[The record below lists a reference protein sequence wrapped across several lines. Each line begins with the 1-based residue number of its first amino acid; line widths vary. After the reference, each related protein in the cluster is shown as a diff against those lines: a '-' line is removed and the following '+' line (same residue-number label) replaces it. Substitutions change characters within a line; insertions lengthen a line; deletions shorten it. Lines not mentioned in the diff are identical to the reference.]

1 MPNVIK
7 KHSAFDGGINLDIYL
22 AHGATEQH
30 PEGQSIEAHL
40 EGTGAMA
47 ERFAA
52 EFGAAANGK
61 LCGLAHDTGK
71 YSDEFQLRLRGGK
84 KVDHATAGA
93 IECFKIKA
101 AVEAVCVIGHHSGL
115 PNVGHKKAD
124 TTESQTFFGRMLRA
138 EQGGIPDYCKNWDGH
153 IALPQDYFRP
163 SGGGFA
169 TAFYIRMLYSCL
181 VDADYIDA
189 ETFMN
194 GDAGRGNYEPLSAL
208 YDKLT
213 AYISKWNNPTREID
227 ILRQKILNSCIEKAS
242 APRGIFSLTVPT
254 GGGKTVA
261 SMAFALGHAVA
272 NSMRRIIYVIPY
284 TSIIEQNAEVF
295 RGILGR
301 ENVVEHHSQVSH
313 ELSEDADELEY
324 RSALATENWDAP
336 VIVTTAVQFF
346 ESLYANR
353 SSKCRK
359 LHNIANSVIIFDE
372 AQMIPSNNL
381 RPCVAA
387 IAELVRAYNATAVL
401 CTATQPAIDE
411 MLLEYSKKENVVELC
426 PDVDGMFEKF
436 RRTSFEKEG
445 RLTTDELVSRLESQQ
460 QVLCIVNTRKFA
472 QEVYEALPSEGRF
485 HLSTLMCPIHRK
497 QKLDEIRERLK
508 SGKTCRVVST
518 SLIEAGVDVDFPR
531 VFREMAGLDSI
542 LQAAGRCNREG
553 KRSAESSIVTVF
565 ESENKVNKLIAVNRD
580 AAEETVRDWTQPNT
594 TSTIERYFKAYRD
607 FLRNDDKSG
616 VMAASEKG
624 ISGCILPFEWIAK
637 EFKLIDQNTFTVYIP
652 IGEGKELVSRLR
664 EGERSRGLYRRAGM
678 YSVSVYQNQF
688 DSLINAGAAEPFGED
703 AAFLTD
709 CSLYS
714 DEKGLSTDTDGG
726 NALFG

>member
-1 MPNVIK
+1 M
-7 KHSAFDGGINLDIYL
+7 LL
-22 AHGATEQH
+22 AHGATDEH

-40 EGTGAMA
+40 KGTGELA
-47 ERFAA
+47 ETFAA

-61 LCGLAHDTGK
+61 LCGLAHDIGK

-101 AVEAVCVIGHHSGL
+101 AFEAVCVIGHHSGL
-115 PNVGHKKAD
+115 PNVGHKDAD
-124 TTESQTFFGRMLRA
+124 TTESQTFFGRKLRA
-138 EQGGIPDYCKNWDGH
+138 EQGGIPDYRKNWNGH

-163 SGGGFA
+163 SGRGFA

-181 VDADYIDA
+181 VDADYIDT

-208 YDKLT
+208 CDKLT

-261 SMAFALGHAVA
+261 SMAFALNHAAA
-272 NSMRRIIYVIPY
+272 NSMKRIIYVIPY
-284 TSIIEQNAEVF
+284 TSIIEQNAKVF
-295 RGILGR
+295 RDILGQ

-411 MLLEYSKKENVVELC
+411 MLLEYSKKESVVELC

-485 HLSTLMCPIHRK
+485 HLSTLMCPVHRK

-616 VMAASEKG
+616 VIAASEKG
-624 ISGCILPFEWIAK
+624 ISGCGLPFEWIAK
-637 EFKLIDQNTFTVYIP
+637 EFKLIDQNTFTVYISV
-652 IGEGKELVSRLR
+652 GEGKELISRLR
-664 EGERSRGLYRRAGM
+664 EGERSRELYRKAGM
-678 YSVSVYQNQF
+678 YSVSIYENHF
-688 DSLINAGAAEPFGED
+688 NALINAGAAEPFGDD
-703 AAFLTD
+703 AAILTYL
-709 CSLYS
+709 SLYS
-714 DEKGLSTDTDGG
+714 DEKGLATDVRDGS
-726 NALFG
+726 ALFN

>member
-1 MPNVIK
+1 M
-7 KHSAFDGGINLDIYL
+7 LL
-22 AHGATEQH
+22 AHGATDEH

-40 EGTGAMA
+40 KGTGELA
-47 ERFAA
+47 ETFAA

-61 LCGLAHDTGK
+61 LCGLAHDIGK

-101 AVEAVCVIGHHSGL
+101 AFEAVCVIGHHSGL
-115 PNVGHKKAD
+115 PNVGHKDAD
-124 TTESQTFFGRMLRA
+124 TTESQTFFGRKLRA
-138 EQGGIPDYCKNWDGH
+138 EQGGIPDYRKNWNGH

-163 SGGGFA
+163 SGRGFA

-181 VDADYIDA
+181 VDADYIDT

-208 YDKLT
+208 CDKLT

-261 SMAFALGHAVA
+261 SMAFALNHAVA
-272 NSMRRIIYVIPY
+272 NSMKRIIYVIPY
-284 TSIIEQNAEVF
+284 TSIIEQNAKVF
-295 RGILGR
+295 RDILGQ
-301 ENVVEHHSQVSH
+301 ENVVEHHSSVSY
-313 ELSEDADELEY
+313 ELSENADELEY

-411 MLLEYSKKENVVELC
+411 MLLEYSKKESVVELC

-485 HLSTLMCPIHRK
+485 HLSTLMCPVHRK

-616 VMAASEKG
+616 VIAASEKG
-624 ISGCILPFEWIAK
+624 ISGCGLPFEWIAK
-637 EFKLIDQNTFTVYIP
+637 EFKLIDQNTFTVYISV
-652 IGEGKELVSRLR
+652 GEGKELISRLR
-664 EGERSRGLYRRAGM
+664 EGERSRELYRKAGM
-678 YSVSVYQNQF
+678 FSVSIYENHF
-688 DSLINAGAAEPFGED
+688 NALINAGAAEPFGDD
-703 AAFLTD
+703 AAILTD
-709 CSLYS
+709 LSLYS
-714 DEKGLSTDTDGG
+714 DEKGLATDVRDGS
-726 NALFG
+726 ALFN

>member
-1 MPNVIK
+1 MNM
-7 KHSAFDGGINLDIYL
+7 LL
-22 AHGATEQH
+22 AHGATDEH

-40 EGTGAMA
+40 KGTGELA
-47 ERFAA
+47 ETFAA

-61 LCGLAHDTGK
+61 LCGLAHDIGK

-93 IECFKIKA
+93 IKCFKIKA
-101 AVEAVCVIGHHSGL
+101 AFEAVCVIGHHSGL
-115 PNVGHKKAD
+115 PNVGHKDAD
-124 TTESQTFFGRMLRA
+124 TTESQTFFGRKLRA
-138 EQGGIPDYCKNWDGH
+138 EQGGIPDYRKNWNGH

-163 SGGGFA
+163 SGRGFA

-181 VDADYIDA
+181 VDADYIDT

-208 YDKLT
+208 CDKLT

-261 SMAFALGHAVA
+261 SMAFALNHAVA
-272 NSMRRIIYVIPY
+272 NSMKRIIYVIPY
-284 TSIIEQNAEVF
+284 TSIIEQNAKVF
-295 RGILGR
+295 RDILGQ

-411 MLLEYSKKENVVELC
+411 MLLEYSKKESVVELC

-485 HLSTLMCPIHRK
+485 HLSTLMCPVHRK

-580 AAEETVRDWTQPNT
+580 AAEEAVRDWIQPNNIQ
-594 TSTIERYFKAYRD
+594 TIECYFKAYRD
-607 FLRNDDKSG
+607 LLRNDDKSEI
-616 VMAASEKG
+616 MKAIKEG
-624 ISGCILPFEWIAK
+624 ISGCQLPFKQIA
-637 EFKLIDQNTFTVYIP
+637 ERFRLIDENTFTVYISV
-652 IGEGKELVSRLR
+652 GEGKELISRLR
-664 EGERSRGLYRRAGM
+664 EGERSRELYRKAGM
-678 YSVSVYQNQF
+678 YSVSIYENHF
-688 DSLINAGAAEPFGED
+688 NALINAGAAEPFGDD
-703 AAFLTD
+703 AAILTD
-709 CSLYS
+709 LSLYS
-714 DEKGLSTDTDGG
+714 DEKGLATDVRDGS
-726 NALFG
+726 ALFN

>member
-1 MPNVIK
+1 M
-7 KHSAFDGGINLDIYL
+7 LL
-22 AHGATEQH
+22 AHGATDEH

-40 EGTGAMA
+40 KGTGELA
-47 ERFAA
+47 ETFAA

-61 LCGLAHDTGK
+61 LCGIAHDIGK

-101 AVEAVCVIGHHSGL
+101 AFEAVCVIGHHSGL
-115 PNVGHKKAD
+115 PNVGHKDAD
-124 TTESQTFFGRMLRA
+124 TTESQTFFGRKLRA
-138 EQGGIPDYCKNWDGH
+138 EQGGIPDYRKNWNGH

-163 SGGGFA
+163 SGRGFA

-181 VDADYIDA
+181 VDADYIDT

-208 YDKLT
+208 CDKLT

-261 SMAFALGHAVA
+261 SMAFALNHAVA
-272 NSMRRIIYVIPY
+272 NSMKRIIYVIPY
-284 TSIIEQNAEVF
+284 TSIIEQNAKVF
-295 RGILGR
+295 RDILGQ
-301 ENVVEHHSQVSH
+301 ENVVEHHSSVSY
-313 ELSEDADELEY
+313 ELSENADELEY

-359 LHNIANSVIIFDE
+359 LHNIANSVLIFDE

-411 MLLEYSKKENVVELC
+411 MLLEYSKKESVVELC

-485 HLSTLMCPIHRK
+485 HLSTLMCPVHRK

-594 TSTIERYFKAYRD
+594 MSTIERYFKAYRD

-616 VMAASEKG
+616 VMTASEKG
-624 ISGCILPFEWIAK
+624 ISGCGLPFEWIAK
-637 EFKLIDQNTFTVYIP
+637 EFKLIDQNTFTVYISV
-652 IGEGKELVSRLR
+652 GEGKELISRLR
-664 EGERSRGLYRRAGM
+664 EGERSRELYRKAGM
-678 YSVSVYQNQF
+678 YSVSIYENHF
-688 DSLINAGAAEPFGED
+688 NALINAGAAEPFGED

-714 DEKGLSTDTDGG
+714 DEKGLSTDVDGG

>member
-1 MPNVIK
+1 MNM
-7 KHSAFDGGINLDIYL
+7 LL
-22 AHGATEQH
+22 AHGATDEH

-40 EGTGAMA
+40 KGTGELA
-47 ERFAA
+47 ETFAA

-61 LCGLAHDTGK
+61 LCGLAHDIGK

-101 AVEAVCVIGHHSGL
+101 AFEAVCVIGHHSGL
-115 PNVGHKKAD
+115 PNVGHKDAD
-124 TTESQTFFGRMLRA
+124 TTESQTFFGRKLRA
-138 EQGGIPDYCKNWDGH
+138 EQGGIPDYRKNWNGH

-163 SGGGFA
+163 SGRGFA

-181 VDADYIDA
+181 VDADYIDT

-208 YDKLT
+208 CDKLT

-261 SMAFALGHAVA
+261 SMAFALNHAAA
-272 NSMRRIIYVIPY
+272 NSMKRIIYVRPY
-284 TSIIEQNAEVF
+284 TSIIEQNAKVF
-295 RGILGR
+295 RDILGQ
-301 ENVVEHHSQVSH
+301 ENVVEHHSSVSY
-313 ELSEDADELEY
+313 ELSENADELEY

-411 MLLEYSKKENVVELC
+411 MLLEYSKKESVVELC

-485 HLSTLMCPIHRK
+485 HLSTLMCPVHRK

-616 VMAASEKG
+616 VITASEKG
-624 ISGCILPFEWIAK
+624 ISGCGLPFEWIAK
-637 EFKLIDQNTFTVYIP
+637 EFKLIDQNTFTVYISV
-652 IGEGKELVSRLR
+652 GEGKELISRLR
-664 EGERSRGLYRRAGM
+664 EGERSRELYRKAGM
-678 YSVSVYQNQF
+678 YSVSIYENHF
-688 DSLINAGAAEPFGED
+688 NALINAGAAEPFGDD
-703 AAFLTD
+703 AAILTD
-709 CSLYS
+709 LSLYS
-714 DEKGLSTDTDGG
+714 DEKGLATDVRDGS
-726 NALFG
+726 ALFN

>member
-1 MPNVIK
+1 M
-7 KHSAFDGGINLDIYL
+7 LL
-22 AHGATEQH
+22 AHGATDEH

-40 EGTGAMA
+40 KGTGELA
-47 ERFAA
+47 ETFAA

-61 LCGLAHDTGK
+61 LCGLAHDIGK

-101 AVEAVCVIGHHSGL
+101 AFEAVCVIGHHSGL
-115 PNVGHKKAD
+115 PNVGHKDAD
-124 TTESQTFFGRMLRA
+124 TTESQTFFGRKLRA
-138 EQGGIPDYCKNWDGH
+138 EQGGIPDYRKNWNGH

-163 SGGGFA
+163 SGRGFA

-181 VDADYIDA
+181 VDADYIDT

-208 YDKLT
+208 CDKLT

-261 SMAFALGHAVA
+261 SMAFALNHAVA
-272 NSMRRIIYVIPY
+272 NSMKRIIYVIPY
-284 TSIIEQNAEVF
+284 TSIIEQNAKVF
-295 RGILGR
+295 RDILGQ
-301 ENVVEHHSQVSH
+301 ENVVEHHSSVSY
-313 ELSEDADELEY
+313 ELSENADELEY

-411 MLLEYSKKENVVELC
+411 MLLEYSKKESVVELC

-485 HLSTLMCPIHRK
+485 HLSTLMCPVHRK

-616 VMAASEKG
+616 VMTASEKG
-624 ISGCILPFEWIAK
+624 ISGCGLPFEWIAK
-637 EFKLIDQNTFTVYIP
+637 EFKLIDQNTFAVYIP

-714 DEKGLSTDTDGG
+714 DEKGLSTDVDGG
-726 NALFG
+726 SALFN

>member
-1 MPNVIK
+1 MQRSLEPQQ
-7 KHSAFDGGINLDIYL
+7 
-22 AHGATEQH
+22 TE
-30 PEGQSIEAHL
+30 SCA
-40 EGTGAMA
+40 
-47 ERFAA
+47 
-52 EFGAAANGK
+52 
-61 LCGLAHDTGK
+61 GLAHDIGK

-101 AVEAVCVIGHHSGL
+101 AFEAVCVIGHHSGL
-115 PNVGHKKAD
+115 PNVGHKDAD
-124 TTESQTFFGRMLRA
+124 TTESQTFFGRKLRA
-138 EQGGIPDYCKNWDGH
+138 EQGGIPDYRKNWNGH

-163 SGGGFA
+163 SGRGFA

-181 VDADYIDA
+181 VDADYIDT

-208 YDKLT
+208 CDKLT

-261 SMAFALGHAVA
+261 SMAFALNHAVA
-272 NSMRRIIYVIPY
+272 NSMKRIIYVIPY
-284 TSIIEQNAEVF
+284 TSIIEQNAKVF
-295 RGILGR
+295 RDILGQ
-301 ENVVEHHSQVSH
+301 ENVVEHHSSVSY
-313 ELSEDADELEY
+313 ELSENADELEY

-411 MLLEYSKKENVVELC
+411 MLLKYSKKESVVELC

-485 HLSTLMCPIHRK
+485 HLSTLMCPVHRK

-508 SGKTCRVVST
+508 NGQICRVVST

-565 ESENKVNKLIAVNRD
+565 ESENKVNKLVAVNRD

-616 VMAASEKG
+616 VITASEKG
-624 ISGCILPFEWIAK
+624 ISGCGLPFEWIAK
-637 EFKLIDQNTFTVYIP
+637 EFKLIDQNTFTVYISV
-652 IGEGKELVSRLR
+652 GEGKELISRLR
-664 EGERSRGLYRRAGM
+664 EGERSRELYRKAGM
-678 YSVSVYQNQF
+678 YSISIYENHF
-688 DSLINAGAAEPFGED
+688 NALINAGAAEPFGDD
-703 AAFLTD
+703 AAILTD
-709 CSLYS
+709 LSLYS
-714 DEKGLSTDTDGG
+714 DEKGLATDVRDGS
-726 NALFG
+726 ALFN

>member
-1 MPNVIK
+1 M
-7 KHSAFDGGINLDIYL
+7 LL
-22 AHGATEQH
+22 AHGATDEH

-40 EGTGAMA
+40 KGTGELA
-47 ERFAA
+47 ETFAA

-61 LCGLAHDTGK
+61 LCGLAHDIGK

-101 AVEAVCVIGHHSGL
+101 AFEAVCVIGHHSGL
-115 PNVGHKKAD
+115 PNVGHKDAD
-124 TTESQTFFGRMLRA
+124 TTESQTFFGRKLRA
-138 EQGGIPDYCKNWDGH
+138 EQGGIPDYRKNWNGH

-163 SGGGFA
+163 SGRGFA

-181 VDADYIDA
+181 VDADYIDT

-208 YDKLT
+208 CDKLT

-261 SMAFALGHAVA
+261 SMAFALNHAAA
-272 NSMRRIIYVIPY
+272 NSMKRIIYVIPY
-284 TSIIEQNAEVF
+284 TSIIEQNAKVF
-295 RGILGR
+295 RDILGQ
-301 ENVVEHHSQVSH
+301 ENVVEHHSSVSY
-313 ELSEDADELEY
+313 ELSENADELEY

-359 LHNIANSVIIFDE
+359 LHNITNSVIIFDE

-411 MLLEYSKKENVVELC
+411 MLLEYSKKESVVELC

-485 HLSTLMCPIHRK
+485 HLSTLMCPVHRK

-616 VMAASEKG
+616 VITASEKG
-624 ISGCILPFEWIAK
+624 ISGCGLPFEWIAK
-637 EFKLIDQNTFTVYIP
+637 EFKLIDQNTFAVYIP

-714 DEKGLSTDTDGG
+714 DEKGLSTDVDGG
-726 NALFG
+726 SALFN

>member
-1 MPNVIK
+1 MNM
-7 KHSAFDGGINLDIYL
+7 LL
-22 AHGATEQH
+22 AHGATDEH

-40 EGTGAMA
+40 KGTGDLA
-47 ERFAA
+47 ETFAA

-61 LCGLAHDTGK
+61 LCGLAHDIGK

-101 AVEAVCVIGHHSGL
+101 AFEAVCVIGHHSGL
-115 PNVGHKKAD
+115 PNVGHKDAD
-124 TTESQTFFGRMLRA
+124 TTESQTFFGRKLRA
-138 EQGGIPDYCKNWDGH
+138 EQGGIPDYRKNWNGH

-163 SGGGFA
+163 SGRGFA

-181 VDADYIDA
+181 VDADYIDT

-208 YDKLT
+208 CDKLT

-261 SMAFALGHAVA
+261 SMAFALNHAAA
-272 NSMRRIIYVIPY
+272 NSMKRIIYVIPY
-284 TSIIEQNAEVF
+284 TSIIEQNAKVF
-295 RGILGR
+295 RDILGQ
-301 ENVVEHHSQVSH
+301 ENVVEHHSQVSY
-313 ELSEDADELEY
+313 ELSENADELEY

-411 MLLEYSKKENVVELC
+411 MLLEYSKKESVVELC

-485 HLSTLMCPIHRK
+485 HLSTLMCPVHRK

-616 VMAASEKG
+616 VITASEKG
-624 ISGCILPFEWIAK
+624 ISGCGLPFEWIAK
-637 EFKLIDQNTFTVYIP
+637 EFKLIDQNTFTVYISV
-652 IGEGKELVSRLR
+652 GEGKELISRLR
-664 EGERSRGLYRRAGM
+664 EGERSRELYRKAGM
-678 YSVSVYQNQF
+678 YSISIYENHF
-688 DSLINAGAAEPFGED
+688 NALINVGAAESFGDD
-703 AAFLTD
+703 AAILTD
-709 CSLYS
+709 LSLYS
-714 DEKGLSTDTDGG
+714 DEKGLATDVRDGS
-726 NALFG
+726 ALFN

>member
-1 MPNVIK
+1 M
-7 KHSAFDGGINLDIYL
+7 LL
-22 AHGATEQH
+22 AHGATDEH

-40 EGTGAMA
+40 KGTGELA
-47 ERFAA
+47 ETFAA

-61 LCGLAHDTGK
+61 LCGLAHDIGK

-101 AVEAVCVIGHHSGL
+101 AFEAVCVIGHHSGL
-115 PNVGHKKAD
+115 PNVGHKDAD
-124 TTESQTFFGRMLRA
+124 TTESQTFFGRKLRA
-138 EQGGIPDYCKNWDGH
+138 EQGGIPDYRKNWNGH

-163 SGGGFA
+163 SGRGFA

-181 VDADYIDA
+181 VDADYIDT

-208 YDKLT
+208 CDKLT
-213 AYISKWNNPTREID
+213 SYISKWNNPTREID

-261 SMAFALGHAVA
+261 SMAFALNHAVA
-272 NSMRRIIYVIPY
+272 NSMKRIIYVIPY
-284 TSIIEQNAEVF
+284 TSIIEQNAKVF
-295 RGILGR
+295 RDILGQ

-411 MLLEYSKKENVVELC
+411 MLLEYSKKESVVELC

-485 HLSTLMCPIHRK
+485 HLSTLMCPVHRK

-616 VMAASEKG
+616 VMTASEKG
-624 ISGCILPFEWIAK
+624 ISGCGLPFEWIAK
-637 EFKLIDQNTFTVYIP
+637 EFKLIDQNTFAVYIP

-714 DEKGLSTDTDGG
+714 DEKGLSTDVDGG
-726 NALFG
+726 NALFN

>member
-1 MPNVIK
+1 M
-7 KHSAFDGGINLDIYL
+7 LL
-22 AHGATEQH
+22 AHGATDEH

-40 EGTGAMA
+40 KGTGELA
-47 ERFAA
+47 ETFAA
-52 EFGAAANGK
+52 DFGAAANGK
-61 LCGLAHDTGK
+61 LCGLAHDIGK

-101 AVEAVCVIGHHSGL
+101 AFEAVCVIGHHSGL
-115 PNVGHKKAD
+115 PNVGHKDAD
-124 TTESQTFFGRMLRA
+124 TTESQTFFGRKLRA
-138 EQGGIPDYCKNWDGH
+138 EQGGIPDYRKNWNGH

-163 SGGGFA
+163 SGRGFA

-181 VDADYIDA
+181 VDADYIDT

-208 YDKLT
+208 CDKLT

-261 SMAFALGHAVA
+261 SMAFALNHAAA
-272 NSMRRIIYVIPY
+272 NSMKRIIYVIPY
-284 TSIIEQNAEVF
+284 TSIIEQNAKVF
-295 RGILGR
+295 RDILGQ

-411 MLLEYSKKENVVELC
+411 MLLEYSKKESVVELC

-485 HLSTLMCPIHRK
+485 HLSTLMCPVHRK

-616 VMAASEKG
+616 VIAASEKG
-624 ISGCILPFEWIAK
+624 ISGCGLPFEWIAK
-637 EFKLIDQNTFTVYIP
+637 EFKLIDQNTFTVYISV
-652 IGEGKELVSRLR
+652 GEGKELISRLR
-664 EGERSRGLYRRAGM
+664 EGERSRELYRKAGM
-678 YSVSVYQNQF
+678 YSVSIYENHF
-688 DSLINAGAAEPFGED
+688 NALINAGAAEPFGDD
-703 AAFLTD
+703 AAILTYL
-709 CSLYS
+709 SLYS
-714 DEKGLSTDTDGG
+714 DEKGLATDVRDGS
-726 NALFG
+726 ALFN

>member
-1 MPNVIK
+1 MNM
-7 KHSAFDGGINLDIYL
+7 LL
-22 AHGATEQH
+22 AHGATDEH

-40 EGTGAMA
+40 KGTGELA
-47 ERFAA
+47 ETFAA

-61 LCGLAHDTGK
+61 LCGIAHDIGK

-101 AVEAVCVIGHHSGL
+101 AFEAVCVIGHHSGL
-115 PNVGHKKAD
+115 PNVGHKDAD
-124 TTESQTFFGRMLRA
+124 TTESQTFFGRKLRA
-138 EQGGIPDYCKNWDGH
+138 EQGGIPDYRKNWNGH

-163 SGGGFA
+163 SGRGFA

-181 VDADYIDA
+181 VDADYIDT

-208 YDKLT
+208 CDKLT

-261 SMAFALGHAVA
+261 SMAFALNHAVA
-272 NSMRRIIYVIPY
+272 NSMKRIIYVIPY
-284 TSIIEQNAEVF
+284 TSIIEQNAKVF
-295 RGILGR
+295 RDILGQ
-301 ENVVEHHSQVSH
+301 ENVVEHHSSVSY
-313 ELSEDADELEY
+313 ELSENADELEY

-359 LHNIANSVIIFDE
+359 LHNIANSVLIFDE

-411 MLLEYSKKENVVELC
+411 MLLEYSKKESVVELC

-485 HLSTLMCPIHRK
+485 HLSTLMCPVHRK

-594 TSTIERYFKAYRD
+594 MSTIERYFKAYRD

-616 VMAASEKG
+616 VMTASEKG
-624 ISGCILPFEWIAK
+624 ISGCGLPFEWIAK
-637 EFKLIDQNTFTVYIP
+637 EFKLIDQNTFTVYISV
-652 IGEGKELVSRLR
+652 GEGKELISRLR
-664 EGERSRGLYRRAGM
+664 EGERSRELYRKAGM
-678 YSVSVYQNQF
+678 YSVSIYENHF
-688 DSLINAGAAEPFGED
+688 NALINAGAAEPFGED

-714 DEKGLSTDTDGG
+714 DEKGLSTDVDGG

>member
-1 MPNVIK
+1 MNM
-7 KHSAFDGGINLDIYL
+7 LL
-22 AHGATEQH
+22 AHGATDEH

-40 EGTGAMA
+40 KGTGDLA
-47 ERFAA
+47 ETFAA

-61 LCGLAHDTGK
+61 LCGLAHDIGK

-101 AVEAVCVIGHHSGL
+101 AFEAVCVIGHHSGL
-115 PNVGHKKAD
+115 PNVGHKGAD
-124 TTESQTFFGRMLRA
+124 TTESQTFFGRKLRA
-138 EQGGIPDYCKNWDGH
+138 EQGGIPDYRKNWNGH

-163 SGGGFA
+163 SGRGFA

-181 VDADYIDA
+181 VDADYIDT

-208 YDKLT
+208 CDKLT

-261 SMAFALGHAVA
+261 SMAFALTHAVA
-272 NSMRRIIYVIPY
+272 NSMKRIIYVIPY
-284 TSIIEQNAEVF
+284 TSIIEQNAKVF
-295 RGILGR
+295 RDILGQ
-301 ENVVEHHSQVSH
+301 ENVVEHHSSVSY
-313 ELSEDADELEY
+313 ELSENADELEY

-411 MLLEYSKKENVVELC
+411 MLLEYSKKESVVELC

-485 HLSTLMCPIHRK
+485 HLSTLMCPVHRK

-616 VMAASEKG
+616 VMTASEKG
-624 ISGCILPFEWIAK
+624 ISGCGLPFEWIAK
-637 EFKLIDQNTFTVYIP
+637 EFKLIDQNTFTVYISV
-652 IGEGKELVSRLR
+652 GEGKELISRLR
-664 EGERSRGLYRRAGM
+664 EGERSRELYRKAGM
-678 YSVSVYQNQF
+678 YSVSIYENHF
-688 DSLINAGAAEPFGED
+688 NALINAGAAEPFGDD
-703 AAFLTD
+703 AAILTD
-709 CSLYS
+709 LSLYS
-714 DEKGLSTDTDGG
+714 DEKGLATDVRDGS
-726 NALFG
+726 ALFN

>member
-1 MPNVIK
+1 MNM
-7 KHSAFDGGINLDIYL
+7 LL
-22 AHGATEQH
+22 AHGATDEH

-40 EGTGAMA
+40 KGTGELA
-47 ERFAA
+47 ETFAA

-61 LCGLAHDTGK
+61 LCGLAHDIGK

-101 AVEAVCVIGHHSGL
+101 AFEAVCVIGHHSGL
-115 PNVGHKKAD
+115 PNVGHKDAD
-124 TTESQTFFGRMLRA
+124 TTESQTFFGRKLRA
-138 EQGGIPDYCKNWDGH
+138 EQGGIPDYRKNWNGH

-163 SGGGFA
+163 SGRGFA

-181 VDADYIDA
+181 VDADYIDT

-208 YDKLT
+208 CDKLT

-242 APRGIFSLTVPT
+242 APRGIFSLTVPM

-261 SMAFALGHAVA
+261 SMAFALNHAAA
-272 NSMRRIIYVIPY
+272 NSMKRIIYVIPY
-284 TSIIEQNAEVF
+284 TSIIEQNAKVF
-295 RGILGR
+295 RDTLGQ
-301 ENVVEHHSQVSH
+301 ENVVEHHSSVSY
-313 ELSEDADELEY
+313 ELSENADELEY

-411 MLLEYSKKENVVELC
+411 MLLEYSKKESVVELC

-485 HLSTLMCPIHRK
+485 HLSTLMCPVHRK

-565 ESENKVNKLIAVNRD
+565 ESENKVNKLIAVNCD

-616 VMAASEKG
+616 VMTASEKG
-624 ISGCILPFEWIAK
+624 ISGCGLPFEWIAK
-637 EFKLIDQNTFTVYIP
+637 EFKLIDQNTFTVYISV
-652 IGEGKELVSRLR
+652 GEGKELISRLR
-664 EGERSRGLYRRAGM
+664 EGERSRELYRKAGM
-678 YSVSVYQNQF
+678 YSVSIYENHF
-688 DSLINAGAAEPFGED
+688 NALINAGAAEPFGND
-703 AAFLTD
+703 AAILTD
-709 CSLYS
+709 LSLYS
-714 DEKGLSTDTDGG
+714 DEKGLATDVSDGS
-726 NALFG
+726 ALFN

>member
-1 MPNVIK
+1 MNM
-7 KHSAFDGGINLDIYL
+7 LL
-22 AHGATEQH
+22 AHGATDEH

-40 EGTGAMA
+40 KGTGELA
-47 ERFAA
+47 ETFAA

-61 LCGLAHDTGK
+61 LCGLAHDIGK

-101 AVEAVCVIGHHSGL
+101 AFEAVCVIGHHSGL
-115 PNVGHKKAD
+115 PNVGHKDAD
-124 TTESQTFFGRMLRA
+124 TTESQTFFGRKLRA
-138 EQGGIPDYCKNWDGH
+138 EQGGIPDYRKNWNGH

-163 SGGGFA
+163 SGRGFA

-181 VDADYIDA
+181 VDADYIDT

-208 YDKLT
+208 CDKLT

-261 SMAFALGHAVA
+261 SMAFALNHAVA
-272 NSMRRIIYVIPY
+272 NSMKRIIYVIPY
-284 TSIIEQNAEVF
+284 TSIIEQNAKVF
-295 RGILGR
+295 RDILGQ

-411 MLLEYSKKENVVELC
+411 MLLEYSKKESVVELC

-485 HLSTLMCPIHRK
+485 HLSTLMCPVHRK

-616 VMAASEKG
+616 VMTASEKG
-624 ISGCILPFEWIAK
+624 ISGCGLPFEWIAK
-637 EFKLIDQNTFTVYIP
+637 EFKLIDQNTFAVYIP

-714 DEKGLSTDTDGG
+714 DEKGLSTDVDGG
-726 NALFG
+726 NALFN

>member
-1 MPNVIK
+1 MNM
-7 KHSAFDGGINLDIYL
+7 LL
-22 AHGATEQH
+22 AHGATDEH

-40 EGTGAMA
+40 KGTGELA
-47 ERFAA
+47 ETFAA

-61 LCGLAHDTGK
+61 LCGLAHDIGK

-101 AVEAVCVIGHHSGL
+101 AFEAVCVIGHHSGL
-115 PNVGHKKAD
+115 PNVGHKDAD
-124 TTESQTFFGRMLRA
+124 TTESQTFFGRKLRA
-138 EQGGIPDYCKNWDGH
+138 EQGGIPDYRKNWNGH

-163 SGGGFA
+163 SGRGFA

-181 VDADYIDA
+181 VDADYIDT

-208 YDKLT
+208 CDKLT

-261 SMAFALGHAVA
+261 SMAFALNHAAA
-272 NSMRRIIYVIPY
+272 NSMKRIIYVIPY
-284 TSIIEQNAEVF
+284 TSIIEQNAKVF
-295 RGILGR
+295 RDILGQ
-301 ENVVEHHSQVSH
+301 ENVVEHHSSVSY
-313 ELSEDADELEY
+313 ELSENADELEY

-411 MLLEYSKKENVVELC
+411 MLLEYSKKESVVELC
-426 PDVDGMFEKF
+426 PDVEGMFEKF

-485 HLSTLMCPIHRK
+485 HLSTLMCPVHRK

-616 VMAASEKG
+616 VITASEKG
-624 ISGCILPFEWIAK
+624 ISGCGLPFEWIAK
-637 EFKLIDQNTFTVYIP
+637 EFKLIDQNTFTVYISV
-652 IGEGKELVSRLR
+652 GEGKELISRLR
-664 EGERSRGLYRRAGM
+664 EGERSRELYRKAGM
-678 YSVSVYQNQF
+678 YSVSIYENHF
-688 DSLINAGAAEPFGED
+688 NALINAGAAEPFGDD
-703 AAFLTD
+703 AAILTD
-709 CSLYS
+709 LSLYS
-714 DEKGLSTDTDGG
+714 DEKGLATDVPDGS
-726 NALFG
+726 ALFN

>member
-1 MPNVIK
+1 MNM
-7 KHSAFDGGINLDIYL
+7 LL
-22 AHGATEQH
+22 AHGATDEH

-40 EGTGAMA
+40 KGTGELA
-47 ERFAA
+47 ETFAA

-61 LCGLAHDTGK
+61 LCGLAHDIGK

-101 AVEAVCVIGHHSGL
+101 AFEAVCVIGHHSGL
-115 PNVGHKKAD
+115 PNVGHKDAD
-124 TTESQTFFGRMLRA
+124 TTESQTFFGRKLRA
-138 EQGGIPDYCKNWDGH
+138 EQGGIPDYRKNWNGH

-163 SGGGFA
+163 SGRGFA

-181 VDADYIDA
+181 VDADYIDT

-208 YDKLT
+208 CDKLT

-261 SMAFALGHAVA
+261 SMAFALNHAAA
-272 NSMRRIIYVIPY
+272 NSMKRIIYVIPY
-284 TSIIEQNAEVF
+284 TSIIEQNAKVF
-295 RGILGR
+295 RDILGQ
-301 ENVVEHHSQVSH
+301 ENVVEHHSSVSY
-313 ELSEDADELEY
+313 ELSENADELEY

-411 MLLEYSKKENVVELC
+411 MLLEYSKKESVVELC

-485 HLSTLMCPIHRK
+485 HLSTLMCPVHRK

-553 KRSAESSIVTVF
+553 KRSAESSVVTIF
-565 ESENKVNKLIAVNRD
+565 ESECRINKLIAVNRD
-580 AAEETVRDWTQPNT
+580 AAEEAVRDWIQPNNIQ
-594 TSTIERYFKAYRD
+594 TIECYFKAYRD
-607 FLRNDDKSG
+607 LLRNDDKSEI
-616 VMAASEKG
+616 MKAIKEG
-624 ISGCILPFEWIAK
+624 ISGCQLPFKQIA
-637 EFKLIDQNTFTVYIP
+637 ERFRLIDENTFTVYISV
-652 IGEGKELVSRLR
+652 GEGKELISRLR
-664 EGERSRGLYRRAGM
+664 EGERSRELYRKAGM
-678 YSVSVYQNQF
+678 YSVSIYENHF
-688 DSLINAGAAEPFGED
+688 NALINAGAAEPFGDD
-703 AAFLTD
+703 AAILTD
-709 CSLYS
+709 LSLYS
-714 DEKGLSTDTDGG
+714 DEKGLATDVTDGS
-726 NALFG
+726 ALFN

>member
-1 MPNVIK
+1 MNM
-7 KHSAFDGGINLDIYL
+7 LL
-22 AHGATEQH
+22 AHGATDEH

-40 EGTGAMA
+40 KGTGELA
-47 ERFAA
+47 ETFAA

-61 LCGLAHDTGK
+61 LCGLAHDIGK

-101 AVEAVCVIGHHSGL
+101 AFEAVCVIGHHSGL
-115 PNVGHKKAD
+115 PNVGHKDAD
-124 TTESQTFFGRMLRA
+124 TTESQTFFGRKLRA
-138 EQGGIPDYCKNWDGH
+138 EQGGIPDYRKNWNGH

-163 SGGGFA
+163 SGRGFA

-181 VDADYIDA
+181 IDADYIDT

-208 YDKLT
+208 CDKLT

-261 SMAFALGHAVA
+261 SMAFALNHAAA
-272 NSMRRIIYVIPY
+272 NSMKRIIYVIPY
-284 TSIIEQNAEVF
+284 TSIIEQNAKVF
-295 RGILGR
+295 RDILGQ
-301 ENVVEHHSQVSH
+301 ENVVEHHSSVSY
-313 ELSEDADELEY
+313 ELSENADELEY

-411 MLLEYSKKENVVELC
+411 MLLEYSKKESVVELC

-485 HLSTLMCPIHRK
+485 HLSTLMCPVHRK

-616 VMAASEKG
+616 VIAASEKG
-624 ISGCILPFEWIAK
+624 ISGCGLPFEWIAK
-637 EFKLIDQNTFTVYIP
+637 EFKLIDQNTFTVYISV
-652 IGEGKELVSRLR
+652 GEGKELISRLR
-664 EGERSRGLYRRAGM
+664 EGERSRELYRKAGM
-678 YSVSVYQNQF
+678 YSVSIYENHF
-688 DSLINAGAAEPFGED
+688 NALINAGAAEPFGDD
-703 AAFLTD
+703 AAILTD
-709 CSLYS
+709 LSLYS
-714 DEKGLSTDTDGG
+714 DEKGLATDVRDGS
-726 NALFG
+726 ALFN

>member
-1 MPNVIK
+1 M
-7 KHSAFDGGINLDIYL
+7 LL
-22 AHGATEQH
+22 AHGATDEH

-40 EGTGAMA
+40 KGTGELA
-47 ERFAA
+47 ETFAA

-61 LCGLAHDTGK
+61 LCGLAHDIGK

-101 AVEAVCVIGHHSGL
+101 AFEAVCVIGHHSGL
-115 PNVGHKKAD
+115 PNVGHKDAD
-124 TTESQTFFGRMLRA
+124 TTESQTFFGRKLRA
-138 EQGGIPDYCKNWDGH
+138 EQGGIPDYRKNWNGH

-163 SGGGFA
+163 SGRGFA

-181 VDADYIDA
+181 VDADYIDT

-208 YDKLT
+208 CDKLT

-261 SMAFALGHAVA
+261 SMAFALNHAVA
-272 NSMRRIIYVIPY
+272 NSMKRIIYVIPY
-284 TSIIEQNAEVF
+284 TSIIEQNAKVF
-295 RGILGR
+295 RDILGQ

-411 MLLEYSKKENVVELC
+411 MLLEYSKKESVVELC

-485 HLSTLMCPIHRK
+485 HLSTLMCPVHRK

-616 VMAASEKG
+616 VITASEKG
-624 ISGCILPFEWIAK
+624 ISGCGLPFEWIAK
-637 EFKLIDQNTFTVYIP
+637 EFKLIDQNTFAVYIP

-714 DEKGLSTDTDGG
+714 DEKGLSTDVDGG
-726 NALFG
+726 NALFN

>member
-1 MPNVIK
+1 MNM
-7 KHSAFDGGINLDIYL
+7 LL
-22 AHGATEQH
+22 AHGATDEH

-40 EGTGAMA
+40 KGTGELA
-47 ERFAA
+47 ETFAA

-61 LCGLAHDTGK
+61 LCGLAHDIGK

-101 AVEAVCVIGHHSGL
+101 AFEAVCVIGHHSGL
-115 PNVGHKKAD
+115 PNVGHKDAD
-124 TTESQTFFGRMLRA
+124 TTESQTFFGRKLRA
-138 EQGGIPDYCKNWDGH
+138 EQGGIPDYRKNWNGH

-163 SGGGFA
+163 SGRGFA

-181 VDADYIDA
+181 VDADYIDT

-208 YDKLT
+208 CDKLT

-261 SMAFALGHAVA
+261 SMAFALNHAVA
-272 NSMRRIIYVIPY
+272 NSMKRIIYVIPY
-284 TSIIEQNAEVF
+284 TSIIEQNAKVF
-295 RGILGR
+295 RDILGQ

-411 MLLEYSKKENVVELC
+411 MLLEYSKKESVVELC

-485 HLSTLMCPIHRK
+485 HLSTLMCPVHRK

-594 TSTIERYFKAYRD
+594 TSTIEHYFKAYRD

-616 VMAASEKG
+616 VMTASEKG
-624 ISGCILPFEWIAK
+624 ISGCGLPFEWIAK
-637 EFKLIDQNTFTVYIP
+637 EFKLIDQNTFAVYIP

-714 DEKGLSTDTDGG
+714 DEKGLSTDVDGG
-726 NALFG
+726 NALFN

>member
-1 MPNVIK
+1 MNM
-7 KHSAFDGGINLDIYL
+7 LL
-22 AHGATEQH
+22 AHGATDEH

-40 EGTGAMA
+40 KGTGELA
-47 ERFAA
+47 ETFAA

-61 LCGLAHDTGK
+61 LCGLAHDIGK

-101 AVEAVCVIGHHSGL
+101 AFEAVCVIGHHSGL
-115 PNVGHKKAD
+115 PNVGHKDAD
-124 TTESQTFFGRMLRA
+124 TTESQTFFGRKLRA
-138 EQGGIPDYCKNWDGH
+138 EQGGIPDYRKNWNGH

-163 SGGGFA
+163 SGRGFA

-181 VDADYIDA
+181 VDADYIDT

-208 YDKLT
+208 CDKLT

-261 SMAFALGHAVA
+261 SMAFALNHAVA
-272 NSMRRIIYVIPY
+272 NSMKRIIYVIPY
-284 TSIIEQNAEVF
+284 TSIIEQNARVF
-295 RGILGR
+295 RDILGQ

-411 MLLEYSKKENVVELC
+411 MLLEYSKKESVVELC

-485 HLSTLMCPIHRK
+485 HLSTLMCPVHRK

-616 VMAASEKG
+616 VITASEKG
-624 ISGCILPFEWIAK
+624 ISGCGLPFEWIAK
-637 EFKLIDQNTFTVYIP
+637 EFKLIDQNTFAVYIP

-678 YSVSVYQNQF
+678 YSVSIYENHF
-688 DSLINAGAAEPFGED
+688 NALINAGAAEPFGDD
-703 AAFLTD
+703 AAILTD
-709 CSLYS
+709 LSLYS
-714 DEKGLSTDTDGG
+714 DEKGLATDVRDGS
-726 NALFG
+726 ALFN

>member
-1 MPNVIK
+1 M
-7 KHSAFDGGINLDIYL
+7 LL
-22 AHGATEQH
+22 AHGATDEH

-40 EGTGAMA
+40 KGTGELA
-47 ERFAA
+47 ETFAA

-61 LCGLAHDTGK
+61 LCGLAHDIGK

-101 AVEAVCVIGHHSGL
+101 AFEAVCVIGHHSGL
-115 PNVGHKKAD
+115 PNVGHKDAD
-124 TTESQTFFGRMLRA
+124 TTESQTFFGRKLRA
-138 EQGGIPDYCKNWDGH
+138 EQGGIPDYRKNWNGH

-163 SGGGFA
+163 SGRGFA

-181 VDADYIDA
+181 VDADYIDT

-208 YDKLT
+208 CDKLT

-261 SMAFALGHAVA
+261 SMAFALNHAVA
-272 NSMRRIIYVIPY
+272 NSMKRIIYVIPY
-284 TSIIEQNAEVF
+284 TSIIEQNAKVF
-295 RGILGR
+295 RDILGQ

-411 MLLEYSKKENVVELC
+411 MLLEYSKKESVVELC

-485 HLSTLMCPIHRK
+485 HLSTLMCPVHRK

-616 VMAASEKG
+616 VMTASEKG
-624 ISGCILPFEWIAK
+624 ISGCGLPFEWIAK
-637 EFKLIDQNTFTVYIP
+637 EFKLIDQNTFTVYISV
-652 IGEGKELVSRLR
+652 GEGKELISRLR
-664 EGERSRGLYRRAGM
+664 DGERSRELYRKAGM
-678 YSVSVYQNQF
+678 YSVSIYENHF
-688 DSLINAGAAEPFGED
+688 NALINAGAAEPFGED

-714 DEKGLSTDTDGG
+714 DEKGLSTDVDGG

>member
-1 MPNVIK
+1 MNM
-7 KHSAFDGGINLDIYL
+7 LL
-22 AHGATEQH
+22 AHGATDEH

-40 EGTGAMA
+40 KGTGELA
-47 ERFAA
+47 ETFAA

-61 LCGLAHDTGK
+61 LCGLAHDIGK

-101 AVEAVCVIGHHSGL
+101 AFEAVCVIGHHSGL
-115 PNVGHKKAD
+115 PNVGHKDAD
-124 TTESQTFFGRMLRA
+124 TTESQTFFGRKLRA
-138 EQGGIPDYCKNWDGH
+138 EQGGIPDYRKNWNGH

-163 SGGGFA
+163 SGRGFA

-181 VDADYIDA
+181 VDADYIDT

-208 YDKLT
+208 CDKLT

-261 SMAFALGHAVA
+261 SMAFALNHAVA
-272 NSMRRIIYVIPY
+272 NSMKRIIYVIPY
-284 TSIIEQNAEVF
+284 TSIIEQNAKVF
-295 RGILGR
+295 RDILGQ
-301 ENVVEHHSQVSH
+301 ENVVEHHSSVSY
-313 ELSEDADELEY
+313 ELSENADELEY

-411 MLLEYSKKENVVELC
+411 MLLEYSKKESVVELC

-485 HLSTLMCPIHRK
+485 HLSTLMCPVHRK

-616 VMAASEKG
+616 VITASEKG
-624 ISGCILPFEWIAK
+624 ISGCGLPFEWIAK
-637 EFKLIDQNTFTVYIP
+637 EFKLIDQNTFAVYIP

-714 DEKGLSTDTDGG
+714 DEKGLSTDVDGG
-726 NALFG
+726 SALFN

>member
-1 MPNVIK
+1 MNM
-7 KHSAFDGGINLDIYL
+7 LL
-22 AHGATEQH
+22 AHGATDEH

-40 EGTGAMA
+40 KGTGELA
-47 ERFAA
+47 ETFAA

-61 LCGLAHDTGK
+61 LCGLAHDIGK

-101 AVEAVCVIGHHSGL
+101 AFEAVCVIGHHSGL
-115 PNVGHKKAD
+115 PNVGHKDAD
-124 TTESQTFFGRMLRA
+124 TTESQTFFGRKLRA
-138 EQGGIPDYCKNWDGH
+138 EQGGIPDYRKNWNGH

-163 SGGGFA
+163 SGRGFA

-181 VDADYIDA
+181 VDADYIDT

-208 YDKLT
+208 CDKLT

-261 SMAFALGHAVA
+261 SMAFALNHAVA
-272 NSMRRIIYVIPY
+272 NSMKRIIYVIPY
-284 TSIIEQNAEVF
+284 TSIIEQNAKVF
-295 RGILGR
+295 RDILGQ
-301 ENVVEHHSQVSH
+301 ENVVEHHSQVSY
-313 ELSEDADELEY
+313 ELSENADELEY

-401 CTATQPAIDE
+401 CTATQPAIDG
-411 MLLEYSKKENVVELC
+411 MLLEYSKKESVVELC

-445 RLTTDELVSRLESQQ
+445 RLATDELVSRLESQQ

-485 HLSTLMCPIHRK
+485 HLSTLMCPVHRK

-518 SLIEAGVDVDFPR
+518 SLIEAGVDVDLPR

-580 AAEETVRDWTQPNT
+580 AAEEAVRDWIQPNNIQ
-594 TSTIERYFKAYRD
+594 TIECYFKAYRD
-607 FLRNDDKSG
+607 LLRNDDKSEI
-616 VMAASEKG
+616 MKAIKEG
-624 ISGCILPFEWIAK
+624 ISGCQLPFKQIA
-637 EFKLIDQNTFTVYIP
+637 ERFRLIDENTFTVYISV
-652 IGEGKELVSRLR
+652 GEGKELISRLR
-664 EGERSRGLYRRAGM
+664 EGERSRELYRKAGM
-678 YSVSVYQNQF
+678 YSVSIYENRF
-688 DSLINAGAAEPFGED
+688 NALINAGAAEPFGDD
-703 AAFLTD
+703 AAILTD
-709 CSLYS
+709 LSLYS
-714 DEKGLSTDTDGG
+714 DEKGLATDVRDGS
-726 NALFG
+726 ALFN

>member
-1 MPNVIK
+1 MNM
-7 KHSAFDGGINLDIYL
+7 LL
-22 AHGATEQH
+22 AHGATDEH

-40 EGTGAMA
+40 KGTGELA
-47 ERFAA
+47 ETFAA

-61 LCGLAHDTGK
+61 LCGLAHDIGK

-101 AVEAVCVIGHHSGL
+101 AFEAVCVIGHHSGL
-115 PNVGHKKAD
+115 PNVGHKDAD
-124 TTESQTFFGRMLRA
+124 TTESQTFFGRKLRA
-138 EQGGIPDYCKNWDGH
+138 EQGGIPDYRKNWNGH

-163 SGGGFA
+163 SGRGFA

-181 VDADYIDA
+181 VDADYIDT

-208 YDKLT
+208 CDKLT

-261 SMAFALGHAVA
+261 SMAFALNHAVA
-272 NSMRRIIYVIPY
+272 NSMKRIIYVIPY
-284 TSIIEQNAEVF
+284 TSIIEQNAKVF
-295 RGILGR
+295 RDILGQ

-411 MLLEYSKKENVVELC
+411 MLLEYSKKESVVELC

-485 HLSTLMCPIHRK
+485 HLSTLMCPVHRK

-616 VMAASEKG
+616 VIAASEKG
-624 ISGCILPFEWIAK
+624 ISGCGLPFEWIAK
-637 EFKLIDQNTFTVYIP
+637 EFKLIDQNTFTVYISV
-652 IGEGKELVSRLR
+652 GEGKELISRLR
-664 EGERSRGLYRRAGM
+664 EGERSRELYRKAGM
-678 YSVSVYQNQF
+678 YSVSIYENHF
-688 DSLINAGAAEPFGED
+688 NALINAGAAEPFGDD
-703 AAFLTD
+703 AAILTD
-709 CSLYS
+709 LSLYS
-714 DEKGLSTDTDGG
+714 DEKGLATDVRDGS
-726 NALFG
+726 ALFN

>member
-1 MPNVIK
+1 M
-7 KHSAFDGGINLDIYL
+7 LL
-22 AHGATEQH
+22 AHGATDEH

-40 EGTGAMA
+40 KGTGELA
-47 ERFAA
+47 ETFAA

-61 LCGLAHDTGK
+61 LCGLAHDIGK

-101 AVEAVCVIGHHSGL
+101 AFEAVCVIGHHSGL
-115 PNVGHKKAD
+115 PNVGHKDAD
-124 TTESQTFFGRMLRA
+124 TTESQTFFGRKLRA
-138 EQGGIPDYCKNWDGH
+138 EQGGIPDYWKNWNGH

-163 SGGGFA
+163 SGRGFA

-181 VDADYIDA
+181 VDADYIDT

-208 YDKLT
+208 CDKLT

-261 SMAFALGHAVA
+261 SMAFALNHAVA
-272 NSMRRIIYVIPY
+272 NSMKRIIYVIPY
-284 TSIIEQNAEVF
+284 TSIIEQNAKVF
-295 RGILGR
+295 RDILGQ
-301 ENVVEHHSQVSH
+301 ENVVEHHSSVSY
-313 ELSEDADELEY
+313 ELSENADELEY

-411 MLLEYSKKENVVELC
+411 MLLEYSKKESVVELC

-485 HLSTLMCPIHRK
+485 HLSTLMCPVHRK

-616 VMAASEKG
+616 VMTASEKG
-624 ISGCILPFEWIAK
+624 ISGCGLPFEWIAK
-637 EFKLIDQNTFTVYIP
+637 EFKLIDQNTFTVYISV
-652 IGEGKELVSRLR
+652 GEGKELISRLR
-664 EGERSRGLYRRAGM
+664 EGERSRELYRKAGM
-678 YSVSVYQNQF
+678 YSVSIYENHF
-688 DSLINAGAAEPFGED
+688 NALINAGAAEPFGDD
-703 AAFLTD
+703 AAILTD
-709 CSLYS
+709 LSLYS
-714 DEKGLSTDTDGG
+714 DEKGLATDVRDGS
-726 NALFG
+726 ALFN

>member
-1 MPNVIK
+1 M
-7 KHSAFDGGINLDIYL
+7 LL
-22 AHGATEQH
+22 AHGATDEH

-40 EGTGAMA
+40 KGTGELA
-47 ERFAA
+47 ETFAA

-61 LCGLAHDTGK
+61 LCGLAHDIGK

-101 AVEAVCVIGHHSGL
+101 AFEAVCVIGHHSGL
-115 PNVGHKKAD
+115 PNVGHKDAD
-124 TTESQTFFGRMLRA
+124 TTESQTFFGRKLRA
-138 EQGGIPDYCKNWDGH
+138 EQGGIPDYRKNWNGH

-163 SGGGFA
+163 SGRGFA

-181 VDADYIDA
+181 VDADYIDT

-208 YDKLT
+208 CDKLT

-242 APRGIFSLTVPT
+242 APRGILSLTVPT

-261 SMAFALGHAVA
+261 SMAFALNHAVA
-272 NSMRRIIYVIPY
+272 NSMKRIIYVIPY
-284 TSIIEQNAEVF
+284 TSIIEQNAKVF
-295 RGILGR
+295 RDILGQ
-301 ENVVEHHSQVSH
+301 ENVVEHHSSVSY
-313 ELSEDADELEY
+313 ELSENADELEY

-411 MLLEYSKKENVVELC
+411 MLLEYSKKESVVELC

-485 HLSTLMCPIHRK
+485 HLSTLMCPVHRK

-580 AAEETVRDWTQPNT
+580 AAEEAVRDWIQPNNIQ
-594 TSTIERYFKAYRD
+594 TIECYFKAYRD
-607 FLRNDDKSG
+607 LLRNDDKSEI
-616 VMAASEKG
+616 MKAIKEG
-624 ISGCILPFEWIAK
+624 ISGCQLPFKQIA
-637 EFKLIDQNTFTVYIP
+637 ERFRLIDENTFTVYISV
-652 IGEGKELVSRLR
+652 GEGKELISRLR
-664 EGERSRGLYRRAGM
+664 EGERSRELYRKAGM
-678 YSVSVYQNQF
+678 YSVSIYENHF
-688 DSLINAGAAEPFGED
+688 NALINAGAAEPFGDD
-703 AAFLTD
+703 AAILTD
-709 CSLYS
+709 LSLYS
-714 DEKGLSTDTDGG
+714 DEKGLATDVMDGS
-726 NALFG
+726 ALFN

>member
-1 MPNVIK
+1 M
-7 KHSAFDGGINLDIYL
+7 LL
-22 AHGATEQH
+22 AHGATDEH

-40 EGTGAMA
+40 KGTGELA
-47 ERFAA
+47 ETFAA

-61 LCGLAHDTGK
+61 LCGLAHDIGK

-101 AVEAVCVIGHHSGL
+101 AFEAVCVIGHHSGL
-115 PNVGHKKAD
+115 PNVGHKDAD
-124 TTESQTFFGRMLRA
+124 TTESQTFFGRKLRA
-138 EQGGIPDYCKNWDGH
+138 EQGGIPDYRKNWNGH

-163 SGGGFA
+163 SGRGFA

-181 VDADYIDA
+181 VDADYIDT

-208 YDKLT
+208 CDKLT

-227 ILRQKILNSCIEKAS
+227 ILRQKNLNSCIEKAS

-261 SMAFALGHAVA
+261 SMAFALNHAVA
-272 NSMRRIIYVIPY
+272 NSMKRIIYVIPY
-284 TSIIEQNAEVF
+284 TSIIEQNAKVF
-295 RGILGR
+295 RDILGQ
-301 ENVVEHHSQVSH
+301 ENVVEHHSSVSY
-313 ELSEDADELEY
+313 ELSENADELEY

-411 MLLEYSKKENVVELC
+411 MLLEYSKKESVVELC

-485 HLSTLMCPIHRK
+485 HLSTLMCPVHRK

-616 VMAASEKG
+616 VMTASEKG
-624 ISGCILPFEWIAK
+624 ISGCGLPFEWIAK
-637 EFKLIDQNTFTVYIP
+637 EFKLIDQNTFTVYISV
-652 IGEGKELVSRLR
+652 GEGKELISRLR
-664 EGERSRGLYRRAGM
+664 EGERSRELYRKAGM
-678 YSVSVYQNQF
+678 YSVSIYENHF
-688 DSLINAGAAEPFGED
+688 NALINAGAAEPFGED

-714 DEKGLSTDTDGG
+714 DEKGLSTDVDGG

>member
-1 MPNVIK
+1 MNM
-7 KHSAFDGGINLDIYL
+7 LL
-22 AHGATEQH
+22 AHGATDEH

-40 EGTGAMA
+40 KGTGELA
-47 ERFAA
+47 ETFAA

-61 LCGLAHDTGK
+61 LCGLAHDIGK

-101 AVEAVCVIGHHSGL
+101 AFEAVCVIGHHSGL
-115 PNVGHKKAD
+115 PNVGHKDAD
-124 TTESQTFFGRMLRA
+124 TTESQTFFGRKLRA
-138 EQGGIPDYCKNWDGH
+138 EQGGIPDYRKNWNGH
-153 IALPQDYFRP
+153 IALPQYYFRP
-163 SGGGFA
+163 SGRGFA

-181 VDADYIDA
+181 VDADYIDT

-208 YDKLT
+208 CDKLT

-261 SMAFALGHAVA
+261 SMAFALNHAVA
-272 NSMRRIIYVIPY
+272 NSMKRIIYVIPY
-284 TSIIEQNAEVF
+284 TSIIEQNAKVF
-295 RGILGR
+295 RDILGQ
-301 ENVVEHHSQVSH
+301 ENVVEHHSSVSY
-313 ELSEDADELEY
+313 ELSENADELEY

-411 MLLEYSKKENVVELC
+411 MLLEYSKKESVVELC

-485 HLSTLMCPIHRK
+485 HLSTLMCPVHRK

-616 VMAASEKG
+616 VITASEKG
-624 ISGCILPFEWIAK
+624 ISGCGLPFEWIAK
-637 EFKLIDQNTFTVYIP
+637 EFKLIDQNTFTVYISV
-652 IGEGKELVSRLR
+652 GEGKELISRLR
-664 EGERSRGLYRRAGM
+664 EGERSRELYRKAGM
-678 YSVSVYQNQF
+678 YSVSIYENHF
-688 DSLINAGAAEPFGED
+688 NALINAGAAEPFGDD
-703 AAFLTD
+703 AAILTD
-709 CSLYS
+709 LSLYS
-714 DEKGLSTDTDGG
+714 DEKGLATDVPDGS
-726 NALFG
+726 ALFN

>member
-1 MPNVIK
+1 MNM
-7 KHSAFDGGINLDIYL
+7 LL
-22 AHGATEQH
+22 AHGATDEH

-40 EGTGAMA
+40 KGTGELA
-47 ERFAA
+47 ETFAA

-61 LCGLAHDTGK
+61 LCGLAHDIGK

-101 AVEAVCVIGHHSGL
+101 AFEAVCVIGHHSGL
-115 PNVGHKKAD
+115 PNVGHKDAD
-124 TTESQTFFGRMLRA
+124 TTESQTFFGRKLRA
-138 EQGGIPDYCKNWDGH
+138 EQGGIPDYRKNWNGH

-163 SGGGFA
+163 SGRGFA

-181 VDADYIDA
+181 VDADYIDT

-208 YDKLT
+208 CDKLT

-261 SMAFALGHAVA
+261 SMAFALNHAVA
-272 NSMRRIIYVIPY
+272 NSMKRIIYVIPY
-284 TSIIEQNAEVF
+284 TSIIEQNAKVF
-295 RGILGR
+295 RDILGQ
-301 ENVVEHHSQVSH
+301 ENVVEHHSSVSY
-313 ELSEDADELEY
+313 ELSENADELEY

-411 MLLEYSKKENVVELC
+411 MLLKYSKKESVVELC

-485 HLSTLMCPIHRK
+485 HLSTLMCPVHRK

-616 VMAASEKG
+616 VMTASEKG
-624 ISGCILPFEWIAK
+624 ISGCGLPFEWIAK
-637 EFKLIDQNTFTVYIP
+637 EFKLIDQNTFAVYIP

-714 DEKGLSTDTDGG
+714 DEKGLSTDVDGG
-726 NALFG
+726 NALFN

>member
-1 MPNVIK
+1 M
-7 KHSAFDGGINLDIYL
+7 LL
-22 AHGATEQH
+22 AHGATDEH

-40 EGTGAMA
+40 KGTGELA
-47 ERFAA
+47 ETFAA

-61 LCGLAHDTGK
+61 LCGLAHDIGK

-101 AVEAVCVIGHHSGL
+101 AFEAVCVIGHHSGL
-115 PNVGHKKAD
+115 PNVGHKDAD
-124 TTESQTFFGRMLRA
+124 TTESQTFFGRKLRA
-138 EQGGIPDYCKNWDGH
+138 EQGGIPDYRKNWNGH

-163 SGGGFA
+163 SGRGFA

-181 VDADYIDA
+181 VDADYIDT

-208 YDKLT
+208 CDKLT

-261 SMAFALGHAVA
+261 SMAFALNHAVA
-272 NSMRRIIYVIPY
+272 NSMKRIIYVIPY
-284 TSIIEQNAEVF
+284 TSIIEQNAKVF
-295 RGILGR
+295 RDILGQ
-301 ENVVEHHSQVSH
+301 ENVVEHHSSVSY
-313 ELSEDADELEY
+313 ELSENADELEY

-411 MLLEYSKKENVVELC
+411 MLLEYSKKESVVELC

-485 HLSTLMCPIHRK
+485 HLSTLMCPVHRK

-616 VMAASEKG
+616 VITASEKG
-624 ISGCILPFEWIAK
+624 ISGCGLPFEWIAK
-637 EFKLIDQNTFTVYIP
+637 EFKLIDQNTFTVYISV
-652 IGEGKELVSRLR
+652 GEGKELISRLR
-664 EGERSRGLYRRAGM
+664 EGERSRELYRKAGM
-678 YSVSVYQNQF
+678 YSVSIYENHF
-688 DSLINAGAAEPFGED
+688 NALINAGVAEPFGDD
-703 AAFLTD
+703 AAILTD
-709 CSLYS
+709 LSLYS
-714 DEKGLSTDTDGG
+714 DEKGLATDVRDGS
-726 NALFG
+726 ALFN

>member
-1 MPNVIK
+1 M
-7 KHSAFDGGINLDIYL
+7 LL
-22 AHGATEQH
+22 AHGATDEH

-40 EGTGAMA
+40 KGTGELA
-47 ERFAA
+47 ETFAA

-61 LCGLAHDTGK
+61 LCGIAHDIGK

-101 AVEAVCVIGHHSGL
+101 AFEAVCVIGHHSGL
-115 PNVGHKKAD
+115 PNVGHKDAD
-124 TTESQTFFGRMLRA
+124 TTESQTFFGRKLRA
-138 EQGGIPDYCKNWDGH
+138 EQGGIPDYRKNWNGH

-163 SGGGFA
+163 SGRGFA

-181 VDADYIDA
+181 VDADYIDT

-208 YDKLT
+208 CDKLT

-261 SMAFALGHAVA
+261 SMAFALNHAVA
-272 NSMRRIIYVIPY
+272 NSMKRIIYVIPY
-284 TSIIEQNAEVF
+284 TSIIEQNAKVF
-295 RGILGR
+295 RDILGQ
-301 ENVVEHHSQVSH
+301 ENVVEHHSSVSY
-313 ELSEDADELEY
+313 ELSENADELEY

-359 LHNIANSVIIFDE
+359 LHNIANSVLIFDE

-411 MLLEYSKKENVVELC
+411 MLLEYSKKESVVELC

-485 HLSTLMCPIHRK
+485 HLSTLMCPVHRK

-518 SLIEAGVDVDFPR
+518 TRIEAGVGCDFTR

-594 TSTIERYFKAYRD
+594 MSTIERYFKAYRD

-616 VMAASEKG
+616 VMTASEKG
-624 ISGCILPFEWIAK
+624 ISGCGLPFEWIAK
-637 EFKLIDQNTFTVYIP
+637 EFKLIDQNTFTVYISV
-652 IGEGKELVSRLR
+652 GEGKELISRLR
-664 EGERSRGLYRRAGM
+664 EGERSRELYRKAGM
-678 YSVSVYQNQF
+678 YSVSIYENHF
-688 DSLINAGAAEPFGED
+688 NALINAGAAEPFGED

-714 DEKGLSTDTDGG
+714 DEKGLSTDVDGG

>member
-1 MPNVIK
+1 M
-7 KHSAFDGGINLDIYL
+7 LL
-22 AHGATEQH
+22 AHGATDEH

-40 EGTGAMA
+40 KGTGELA
-47 ERFAA
+47 ETFAA

-61 LCGLAHDTGK
+61 LCGLAHDIGK

-101 AVEAVCVIGHHSGL
+101 AFEAVCVIGHHSGL
-115 PNVGHKKAD
+115 PNVGHKDAD
-124 TTESQTFFGRMLRA
+124 TTESQTFFGRKLRA
-138 EQGGIPDYCKNWDGH
+138 EQGGIPDYRKNWNGH

-163 SGGGFA
+163 SGRGFA

-181 VDADYIDA
+181 VDADYIDT

-208 YDKLT
+208 CDKLT

-261 SMAFALGHAVA
+261 SMAFALRHAVT

-301 ENVVEHHSQVSH
+301 ENVVEHHSQVSY
-313 ELSEDADELEY
+313 ELSENADELEY

-401 CTATQPAIDE
+401 CTATQPAIDG
-411 MLLEYSKKENVVELC
+411 MLLEYSKKESVVELC

-445 RLTTDELVSRLESQQ
+445 RLATDELVSRLESQQ

-485 HLSTLMCPIHRK
+485 HLSTLMCPVHRK

-580 AAEETVRDWTQPNT
+580 AAEEAVRDWIQPNNIQ
-594 TSTIERYFKAYRD
+594 TIECYFKAYRD
-607 FLRNDDKSG
+607 LLRNDDKSEI
-616 VMAASEKG
+616 MKAIKEG
-624 ISGCILPFEWIAK
+624 ISGCQLPFKQIA
-637 EFKLIDQNTFTVYIP
+637 ERFRLIDENTFTVYISV
-652 IGEGKELVSRLR
+652 GEGKELISRLR
-664 EGERSRGLYRRAGM
+664 EGERSRELYRKAGM
-678 YSVSVYQNQF
+678 YSVSIYENHF
-688 DSLINAGAAEPFGED
+688 NALINAGAAEPFGDD
-703 AAFLTD
+703 AAILTD
-709 CSLYS
+709 LSLYS
-714 DEKGLSTDTDGG
+714 DEKGLATDVRDGS
-726 NALFG
+726 ALFN

>member
-1 MPNVIK
+1 MNM
-7 KHSAFDGGINLDIYL
+7 LL
-22 AHGATEQH
+22 AHGATDEH

-40 EGTGAMA
+40 KGTGELA
-47 ERFAA
+47 ETFAA

-61 LCGLAHDTGK
+61 LCGLAHDIGK

-101 AVEAVCVIGHHSGL
+101 AFEAVCVIGHHSGL
-115 PNVGHKKAD
+115 PNVGHKDAD
-124 TTESQTFFGRMLRA
+124 TTESQTFFGRKLRA
-138 EQGGIPDYCKNWDGH
+138 EQGGIPDYRKNWNGH

-163 SGGGFA
+163 SGRGFA

-181 VDADYIDA
+181 VDADYIDT

-208 YDKLT
+208 CDKLT

-242 APRGIFSLTVPT
+242 APRGIFSLTV

-261 SMAFALGHAVA
+261 SMAFALNHAVA
-272 NSMRRIIYVIPY
+272 NSMKRIIYVIPY
-284 TSIIEQNAEVF
+284 TSIIEQNAKVF
-295 RGILGR
+295 RDILGQ

-411 MLLEYSKKENVVELC
+411 MLLEYSKKESVVELC

-485 HLSTLMCPIHRK
+485 HLSTLMCPVHRK

-616 VMAASEKG
+616 VMTASEKG
-624 ISGCILPFEWIAK
+624 ISGCGLPFEWIAK
-637 EFKLIDQNTFTVYIP
+637 EFKLIDQNTFTVYISV
-652 IGEGKELVSRLR
+652 GEGKELISRLR
-664 EGERSRGLYRRAGM
+664 EGERSRELYRKAGM
-678 YSVSVYQNQF
+678 YSVSIYENHF
-688 DSLINAGAAEPFGED
+688 NALINAGAAEPFGDD
-703 AAFLTD
+703 AAILTD
-709 CSLYS
+709 LSLYS
-714 DEKGLSTDTDGG
+714 DEKGLATDVRDGS
-726 NALFG
+726 ALFN

>member
-1 MPNVIK
+1 
-7 KHSAFDGGINLDIYL
+7 
-22 AHGATEQH
+22 
-30 PEGQSIEAHL
+30 
-40 EGTGAMA
+40 
-47 ERFAA
+47 
-52 EFGAAANGK
+52 
-61 LCGLAHDTGK
+61 
-71 YSDEFQLRLRGGK
+71 
-84 KVDHATAGA
+84 
-93 IECFKIKA
+93 
-101 AVEAVCVIGHHSGL
+101 
-115 PNVGHKKAD
+115 
-124 TTESQTFFGRMLRA
+124 
-138 EQGGIPDYCKNWDGH
+138 
-153 IALPQDYFRP
+153 
-163 SGGGFA
+163 
-169 TAFYIRMLYSCL
+169 MLYSCL
-181 VDADYIDA
+181 VDADYIDT

-208 YDKLT
+208 CDKLT

-261 SMAFALGHAVA
+261 SMAFALNHAVA
-272 NSMRRIIYVIPY
+272 NSMKRIIYVIPY
-284 TSIIEQNAEVF
+284 TSIIEQNAKVF
-295 RGILGR
+295 RDILGQ
-301 ENVVEHHSQVSH
+301 ENVVEHHSSVSY
-313 ELSEDADELEY
+313 ELSENADELEY

-411 MLLEYSKKENVVELC
+411 MLLEYSKKESVVELC

-472 QEVYEALPSEGRF
+472 QEAYEALPSEGRF
-485 HLSTLMCPIHRK
+485 HLSTLMCPVHRK

-616 VMAASEKG
+616 VITASEKG
-624 ISGCILPFEWIAK
+624 ISGCGLPFEWIAK
-637 EFKLIDQNTFTVYIP
+637 EFKLIDQNTFTVYISV
-652 IGEGKELVSRLR
+652 GEGKELISRLR
-664 EGERSRGLYRRAGM
+664 EGERSRELYRKAGM
-678 YSVSVYQNQF
+678 YSVSIYENHF
-688 DSLINAGAAEPFGED
+688 NALINAGAAEPFGDD
-703 AAFLTD
+703 AAILTD
-709 CSLYS
+709 LSLYS
-714 DEKGLSTDTDGG
+714 DEKGLATDVRDGS
-726 NALFG
+726 ALFN

>member
-1 MPNVIK
+1 MNM
-7 KHSAFDGGINLDIYL
+7 LL
-22 AHGATEQH
+22 AHGATDEH

-40 EGTGAMA
+40 KGTGELA
-47 ERFAA
+47 ETFAA

-61 LCGLAHDTGK
+61 LCGLAHDIGK

-101 AVEAVCVIGHHSGL
+101 AFEAVCVIGHHSGL
-115 PNVGHKKAD
+115 PNVGHKDAD
-124 TTESQTFFGRMLRA
+124 TTESQTFFGRKLRA
-138 EQGGIPDYCKNWDGH
+138 EQGGIPDYRKNWNGH

-163 SGGGFA
+163 SGRGFA

-181 VDADYIDA
+181 VDADYIDT

-208 YDKLT
+208 CDKLT

-261 SMAFALGHAVA
+261 SMAFALNHAVA
-272 NSMRRIIYVIPY
+272 NSMKRIIYVIPY
-284 TSIIEQNAEVF
+284 TSIIEQNAKVF
-295 RGILGR
+295 RDILGQ
-301 ENVVEHHSQVSH
+301 ENVVEHHSSVSY
-313 ELSEDADELEY
+313 ELSENADELEY

-411 MLLEYSKKENVVELC
+411 MLLEYSKKESVVELC

-485 HLSTLMCPIHRK
+485 HLSTLMCPVHRK

-616 VMAASEKG
+616 VMTASEKG
-624 ISGCILPFEWIAK
+624 ISGCGLPFEWIAK
-637 EFKLIDQNTFTVYIP
+637 EFKLIDQNTFAVYIP

-714 DEKGLSTDTDGG
+714 DEKGLSTDVDGG
-726 NALFG
+726 SALFN

>member
-1 MPNVIK
+1 M
-7 KHSAFDGGINLDIYL
+7 LL
-22 AHGATEQH
+22 AHGATDEH
-30 PEGQSIEAHL
+30 LEGQSIEAHL
-40 EGTGAMA
+40 KGTGELA
-47 ERFAA
+47 ETFAA

-61 LCGLAHDTGK
+61 LCGLAHDIGK

-101 AVEAVCVIGHHSGL
+101 AFEAVCVIGHHSGL
-115 PNVGHKKAD
+115 PNVGHKDAD
-124 TTESQTFFGRMLRA
+124 TTESQTFFGRKLRA
-138 EQGGIPDYCKNWDGH
+138 EQGGIPDYRKNWNGH

-163 SGGGFA
+163 SGRGFA

-181 VDADYIDA
+181 VDADYIDT

-208 YDKLT
+208 CDKLT

-261 SMAFALGHAVA
+261 SMAFALNHAVA
-272 NSMRRIIYVIPY
+272 NSMKRIIYVIPY
-284 TSIIEQNAEVF
+284 TSIIEQNAKVF
-295 RGILGR
+295 RDILGQ

-411 MLLEYSKKENVVELC
+411 MLLEYSKKESVVELC

-485 HLSTLMCPIHRK
+485 HLSTLMCPVHRK

-616 VMAASEKG
+616 VMTASEKG
-624 ISGCILPFEWIAK
+624 ILGCGLPFEWIAK
-637 EFKLIDQNTFTVYIP
+637 EFKLIDQNTFTVYISV
-652 IGEGKELVSRLR
+652 GEGKELISRLR
-664 EGERSRGLYRRAGM
+664 EGERSRELYRKAGM
-678 YSVSVYQNQF
+678 YSVSIYENHF
-688 DSLINAGAAEPFGED
+688 NALINAGAAEPFGDD
-703 AAFLTD
+703 AAILTD
-709 CSLYS
+709 LSLYS
-714 DEKGLSTDTDGG
+714 DEKGLATDVSDGS
-726 NALFG
+726 ALFN

>member
-1 MPNVIK
+1 M
-7 KHSAFDGGINLDIYL
+7 LL
-22 AHGATEQH
+22 AHGATDEH

-40 EGTGAMA
+40 KGTGELA
-47 ERFAA
+47 ETFAA

-61 LCGLAHDTGK
+61 LCGLAHDIGK

-101 AVEAVCVIGHHSGL
+101 AFEAVCVIGHHSGL
-115 PNVGHKKAD
+115 PNVGHKDAD
-124 TTESQTFFGRMLRA
+124 TTESQTFFGRKLRA
-138 EQGGIPDYCKNWDGH
+138 EQGGIPDYRKNWNGH

-163 SGGGFA
+163 SGRGFA

-181 VDADYIDA
+181 VDADYIDT

-208 YDKLT
+208 CDKLT

-261 SMAFALGHAVA
+261 SMAFALNHAVA
-272 NSMRRIIYVIPY
+272 NSMKRIIYVIPY
-284 TSIIEQNAEVF
+284 TSIIEQNAKVF
-295 RGILGR
+295 RDILGQ
-301 ENVVEHHSQVSH
+301 ENVVEHHSSVSY
-313 ELSEDADELEY
+313 ELSENADELEY

-411 MLLEYSKKENVVELC
+411 MLLKYSKKESVVELC

-485 HLSTLMCPIHRK
+485 HLSTLMCPVHRK

-508 SGKTCRVVST
+508 NGQICRVVST

-580 AAEETVRDWTQPNT
+580 AAEEAVRDWIQPNNIQ
-594 TSTIERYFKAYRD
+594 TIECYFKAYRD
-607 FLRNDDKSG
+607 LLRNDDKSEI
-616 VMAASEKG
+616 MKAIKEG
-624 ISGCILPFEWIAK
+624 ISGCQLPFKQIA
-637 EFKLIDQNTFTVYIP
+637 ERFRLIDENTFTVYISV
-652 IGEGKELVSRLR
+652 GEGKELISRLR
-664 EGERSRGLYRRAGM
+664 EGERSRELYRKAGM
-678 YSVSVYQNQF
+678 YSVSIYENHF
-688 DSLINAGAAEPFGED
+688 NALINAGAAEPFGDD
-703 AAFLTD
+703 AAILTD
-709 CSLYS
+709 LSLYS
-714 DEKGLSTDTDGG
+714 DEKGLATDVRDGS
-726 NALFG
+726 ALFN